1 MKFRGLISDSTAM
14 RDFMNITTS
23 LSKFSKECVMRITT
37 KNVYFIVSEEESGPR
52 RPLVWCDLPV
62 NFYFKEYN
70 VVGVSEEYNEIYL
83 EFSTALLARSV
94 SVLKQNV
101 KNLKIKLTNKEFPCL
116 TLEMELVPEDIQSR
130 QCVHDIRVEV
140 ISRKHWSNYEEPRF
154 NDFHVTISMPPLKH
168 LKNIVERMK
177 NISHQLI
184 VSANKNGRLILQ
196 IKTNT
201 VTISSHFPEL
211 SIESF
216 AVGLNSNMDDIN
228 TINED
233 GELQVVSS
241 TIDIKKFLMFLTG
254 MQLNNCKALCSIVH
268 ERMVKLYM
276 EQPGAMKLQIFLTE
290 LND

>member
-1 MKFRGLISDSTAM
+1 
-14 RDFMNITTS
+14 
-23 LSKFSKECVMRITT
+23 MRITT

>member
-14 RDFMNITTS
+14 RDFMNIATS

-37 KNVYFIVSEEESGPR
+37 RNVYFIVSEEESGPR
-52 RPLVWCDLPV
+52 RPLVWCDLPA

-70 VVGVSEEYNEIYL
+70 VVGVSDEYNEIYL

-116 TLEMELVPEDIQSR
+116 TLEMELAPEDIQSR

-168 LKNIVERMK
+168 LKSIVERMK
-177 NISHQLI
+177 NMSHQLI
-184 VSANKNGRLILQ
+184 VSANKNGRLILRIQ
-196 IKTNT
+196 TNT
-201 VTISSHFPEL
+201 VTISSHFPDL
-211 SIESF
+211 NLESF
-216 AVGLNSNMDDIN
+216 AVGITSNNDIDD
-228 TINED
+228 TNED
-233 GELQVVSS
+233 DEMHAVSS
-241 TIDIKKFLMFLTG
+241 TIDIKKFLMFLSG
-254 MQLNNCKALCSIVH
+254 MQLNNCKALCGIVH
-268 ERMVKLYM
+268 NRMVKLYM